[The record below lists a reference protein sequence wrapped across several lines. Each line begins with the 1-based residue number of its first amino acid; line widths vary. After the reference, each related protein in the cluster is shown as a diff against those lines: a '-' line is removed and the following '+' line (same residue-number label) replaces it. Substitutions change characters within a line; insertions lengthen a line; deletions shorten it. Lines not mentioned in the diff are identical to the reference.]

1 MKLSLPSH
9 GAPDEVRERIFRSAT
24 QLFAQ
29 QGFAGTSVR
38 AIAQAANTTKP
49 MIYYYFGNKEQ
60 LYRTVVTEH
69 LERLAQ
75 ATEAALARARTLEA
89 GIRRFV
95 VLYLRYFA
103 GYGPSMQIVAREMFG
118 FGEQPLRDVRQLY
131 FGRLVGSLSTFM
143 QRFLPRPRGRETRVG
158 ALTVLGIVNIFLV
171 ERLVEPGSHLDVRRV
186 LEQVLKFYLPGFSG
200 RQDKGAAGAS
210 PLAPAREPLSGVD
223 AALETR

>member
-1 MKLSLPSH
+1 MKLSLPSY

-24 QLFAQ
+24 RLFAQ
-29 QGFAGTSVR
+29 RGFAGTSVR
-38 AIAQAANTTKP
+38 AIAEEANTTKP

-75 ATEAALARARTLEA
+75 ATEAALERARTLEA

-118 FGEQPLRDVRQLY
+118 FGEQPLNDVRLLY
-131 FGRLVGSLSTFM
+131 FGRLVGSLSTFV
-143 QRFLPRPRGRETRVG
+143 QRFLPRSPAPEARVG
-158 ALTVLGIVNIFLV
+158 ALTILGIVNIFLV
-171 ERLVEPGSHLDVRRV
+171 QRLVERNGHLDVRRV
-186 LEQVLKFYLPGFSG
+186 LEQVLKVYLPAFSARRASWSG
-200 RQDKGAAGAS
+200 GAS
-210 PLAPAREPLSGVD
+210 PGAAALDPLAGVR